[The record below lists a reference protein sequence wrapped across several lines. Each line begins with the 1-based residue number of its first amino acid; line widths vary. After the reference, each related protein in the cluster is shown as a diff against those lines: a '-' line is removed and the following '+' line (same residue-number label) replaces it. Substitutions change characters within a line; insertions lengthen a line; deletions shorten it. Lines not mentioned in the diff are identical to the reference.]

1 MVPVSMSVL
10 DRGVNPGRGGPEAA
24 FSHGL
29 ERDAAGKPQAR
40 HGLLDRPGIDPGVH
54 QGAEG
59 HVPRN
64 PTEAVE
70 ISDAHSLPLH
80 PEVKM
85 AKLELF

>member
-1 MVPVSMSVL
+1 MSVL

-29 ERDAAGKPQAR
+29 ERDAAEKPQAR

-54 QGAEG
+54 EGAEG
-59 HVPRN
+59 HVSRN
-64 PTEAVE
+64 PAEAVE

-80 PEVKM
+80 PDVKT
-85 AKLELF
+85 AKLMVF

>member
-1 MVPVSMSVL
+1 MSVL

-24 FSHGL
+24 FPHGL
-29 ERDAAGKPQAR
+29 ERDAAGKTQAR

-64 PTEAVE
+64 STEAVE
-70 ISDAHSLPLH
+70 VSDAHSLPLH